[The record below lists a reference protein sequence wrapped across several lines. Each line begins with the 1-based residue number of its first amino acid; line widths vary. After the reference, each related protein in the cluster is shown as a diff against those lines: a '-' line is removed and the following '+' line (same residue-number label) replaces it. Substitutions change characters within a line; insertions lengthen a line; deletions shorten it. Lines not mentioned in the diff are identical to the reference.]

1 MSWVKI
7 FSVLAEAVTAA
18 YPLHTKKNSLRDSMK
33 NIIVDS
39 GPLIALFDYDDKYH
53 NKVVNFLKTYDG
65 NLLTTWAVI
74 TEVSHML
81 TFNLKVQINFLKW
94 VELGGVKLIDLDQ
107 KDLQKLIK
115 YMEKYLDVPMD
126 LADGSL
132 MIVAENHHI
141 KEILSIDSD
150 YDIYRTLKKK
160 SLTNVLR

>member
-1 MSWVKI
+1 
-7 FSVLAEAVTAA
+7 
-18 YPLHTKKNSLRDSMK
+18 MK

-81 TFNLKVQINFLKW
+81 TFNLKVQINFFKW